1 MTDPDAVADHY
12 GSESLTQRVS
22 QALEAAGL
30 GDGAISWVDLTAL
43 DQFHSGGLAATQRL
57 AEALAPAAG
66 ARVLDVGCG
75 IGGPARF
82 LAALYGCTV
91 IGIDLNQPF
100 VDVATMLS
108 ARTGLH
114 DQTAFQTGNA
124 LRLPF
129 ADATFDAVW
138 SQHVAMNISDRA
150 GLYAEMHRVLRPD
163 GRLALHD
170 VLQGDGGPVVYPVP
184 WADDPVISHLLTAD
198 AMRDALDTAGFTITV
213 WDDVT
218 EAISDRALR
227 THDLPQPRRESPDLG
242 IHVIRTDDFEIPSGN
257 LRRNLIE
264 GRVRS
269 VQIVAEPR

>member
-12 GSESLTQRVS
+12 GSESLIGRVS

-30 GDGAISWVDLTAL
+30 GDGPISWVDLTAL

-57 AEALAPAAG
+57 AEALAPTTG
-66 ARVLDVGCG
+66 AQVLDVGCG

-82 LAALYGCTV
+82 LAAMYGCIVT
-91 IGIDLNQPF
+91 GIDLNQPF

-108 ARTGLH
+108 ARTGLQNQTTF
-114 DQTAFQTGNA
+114 QTANA

-129 ADATFDAVW
+129 ADGAFDIVW
-138 SQHVAMNISDRA
+138 SQHVAMNIGDRA

-163 GRLALHD
+163 GRLAMHD
-170 VLQGDGGPVVYPVP
+170 VLQGDGGSVVYPVP
-184 WADDPVISHLLTAD
+184 WADDPAISHLLTPD

-227 THDLPQPRRESPDLG
+227 SHDLPQLRTEPSDLG

-257 LRRNLIE
+257 LRRNLVE

-269 VQIVAEPR
+269 VQLVAEPR